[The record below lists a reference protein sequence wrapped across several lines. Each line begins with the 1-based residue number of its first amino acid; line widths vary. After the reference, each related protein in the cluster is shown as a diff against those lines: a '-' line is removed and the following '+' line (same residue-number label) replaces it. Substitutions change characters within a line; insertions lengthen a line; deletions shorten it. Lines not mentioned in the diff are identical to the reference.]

1 MGVSVTDATHA
12 AKDRTGSGTVSLGQV
27 NLDHAG
33 ILTRAARHVPEV
45 SRRAGMADALI
56 SA

>member
-12 AKDRTGSGTVSLGQV
+12 AKDRTSSGTVSLGQV

-33 ILTRAARHVPEV
+33 ILTRAPRHVPEV
-45 SRRAGMADALI
+45 SRRSGMADALI